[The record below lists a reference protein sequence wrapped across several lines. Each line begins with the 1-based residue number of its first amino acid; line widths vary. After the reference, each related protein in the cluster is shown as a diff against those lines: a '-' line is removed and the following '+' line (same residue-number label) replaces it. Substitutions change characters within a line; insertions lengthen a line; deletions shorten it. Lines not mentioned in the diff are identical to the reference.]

1 MSWKVKSIEEHSL
14 LTKRVPQKIED
25 ETKEQDMIF
34 LKMFLNLLG
43 VSLGRIL
50 SGVASIGVVWACKG
64 AIGCGKVT
72 IRVN

>member
-1 MSWKVKSIEEHSL
+1 MVYWQKEFLKKL
-14 LTKRVPQKIED
+14 KMKRKN
-25 ETKEQDMIF
+25 KDMIF

>member
-1 MSWKVKSIEEHSL
+1 MVYWQKEFLKKL
-14 LTKRVPQKIED
+14 KMKRKN
-25 ETKEQDMIF
+25 KDMIF

-64 AIGCGKVT
+64 AIGCGTVT

>member
-1 MSWKVKSIEEHSL
+1 MVYWQKEFLKKL
-14 LTKRVPQKIED
+14 KMKRKN
-25 ETKEQDMIF
+25 KDMIF

-64 AIGCGKVT
+64 AIGCGKVA

>member
-1 MSWKVKSIEEHSL
+1 MVYWQKEFLKKL
-14 LTKRVPQKIED
+14 KMKRKN
-25 ETKEQDMIF
+25 KDMIF

-64 AIGCGKVT
+64 TIGCGKVT